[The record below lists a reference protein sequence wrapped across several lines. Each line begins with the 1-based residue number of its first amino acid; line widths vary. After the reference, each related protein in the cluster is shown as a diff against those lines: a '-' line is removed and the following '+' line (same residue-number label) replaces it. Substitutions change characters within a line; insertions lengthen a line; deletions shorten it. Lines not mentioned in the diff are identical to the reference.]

1 MTIVQTASTVEVL
14 QAHANLSG
22 SALYP
27 SDAPSARF
35 DPLRWLVDLTEA
47 AHLRLARAALAQG
60 LPAADCSDHS
70 RFSNDAAG
78 GGCRAIEAALFLR
91 GRAELR

>member
-22 SALYP
+22 SALHP

-35 DPLRWLVDLTEA
+35 DPLGWLVNLTEA
-47 AHLRLARAALAQG
+47 AQLRLTRAALAQG
-60 LPAADCSDHS
+60 LVTADSADSS

-78 GGCRAIEAALFLR
+78 GGSRAIEAALCMR